1 MARVRSAA
9 FVLSPQQAPEGAS
22 EHFIH
27 GLVSIVKVMASESQS
42 PGVYVNQA
50 NGADTDV
57 TWRILQTALGRTSR
71 NMSQTAFISCLH
83 NVRQEM
89 HMPMSLEEF
98 LEVEP
103 GLTLLYMWIENHAVN
118 HALFDVIEAFA
129 YGRGSLRGT
138 LEEYEIDI
146 VDEMLDHC
154 LQIVDAEE
162 KEIRMQIA
170 RERQTPHRING
181 TELRAN
187 V

>member
-103 GLTLLYMWIENHAVN
+103 GLTLVYMWIEIRALN
-118 HALFDVIEAFA
+118 HALLDVIEAFA
-129 YGRGSLRGT
+129 YGHGSLRGT

-146 VDEMLDHC
+146 VDEMFDHC
-154 LQIVDAEE
+154 IQIVDAEHDQL
-162 KEIRMQIA
+162 RTQIA

-181 TELRAN
+181 RRN
-187 V
+187 